1 MSCPWL
7 TCGSGGR
14 TEEEMIMVD
23 MLENE
28 AMDLRNGFVLDF
40 CYNPNM
46 EAMKPDYLK
55 LAKSRLQ
62 KLASVLGNKPWFVGD
77 EITFPD
83 FLLYERLE
91 QHRLFDPSLFND
103 FPNLLLAQPI
113 RLLLKFTG
121 TDFEDVRYELGP
133 APDYSRDQWFAVKE
147 TLGYDFPNLATARL
161 TNHFVPQLPYYS
173 DGKVK
178 LTQSG
183 AILRYIAKVNGL
195 SGADDTEAAVIDMLA
210 NEVADLK
217 QAFTGLVYNPNMES
231 LKADWLVGVKPKLQ
245 RFSKYLGT
253 RSWLVGEKI
262 SYADFLFYETLE
274 GHRSFQPALLD
285 DYPNL
290 KEYISRFESLPA
302 ISAYLKSSD
311 YIAYPWYGPVAAWG
325 GK

>member
-1 MSCPWL
+1 MSRPQFGYWKIR
-7 TCGSGGR
+7 G
-14 TEEEMIMVD
+14 
-23 MLENE
+23 
-28 AMDLRNGFVLDF
+28 
-40 CYNPNM
+40 
-46 EAMKPDYLK
+46 
-55 LAKSRLQ
+55 
-62 KLASVLGNKPWFVGD
+62 
-77 EITFPD
+77 
-83 FLLYERLE
+83 
-91 QHRLFDPSLFND
+91 
-103 FPNLLLAQPI
+103 LAQPI

-121 TDFEDVRYELGP
+121 TDFEDVRYEFGP
-133 APDYSRDQWFAVKE
+133 APDYSRDQWLAVKE
-147 TLGYDFPNLATARL
+147 TLGYDFPN
-161 TNHFVPQLPYYS
+161 LPYYS

-274 GHRSFQPALLD
+274 GHRSFQPALFD

-290 KEYISRFESLPA
+290 KSLPA

-311 YIAYPWYGPVAAWG
+311 YIAYPWNGPVAAWG